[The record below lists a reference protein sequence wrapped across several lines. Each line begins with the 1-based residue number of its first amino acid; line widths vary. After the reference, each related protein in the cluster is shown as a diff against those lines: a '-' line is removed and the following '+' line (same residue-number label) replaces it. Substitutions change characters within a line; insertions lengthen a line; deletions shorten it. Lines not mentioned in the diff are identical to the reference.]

1 MHLFAVPRATLL
13 QYWEDISNTA
23 QSMYTAENPAEGATF
38 TYHLAKPAQKVRMI
52 VRGTGGKVIREL
64 NGPTSPNALHRVSW
78 DLRHAPPPASAGA
91 GGFGGEE
98 GGGPPEAGAGGG
110 RGGRARAEAVVQL
123 PVPPHDIGLRGPYVA
138 PGTYTVTL
146 NVDGDT
152 TSRTFEV
159 RGDPAGIA
167 TLAQQKA
174 REAFL
179 VDVQNLQTQTEQ
191 RAADIRSRRAS
202 TTGTDSTHLVALE
215 RRLTG
220 GRDGVRAKLG
230 GVARFFNGTGAQQGS
245 FLPPTT
251 TQRQVVADA
260 KAELVAVEKEMK
272 SVAASK

>member
-1 MHLFAVPRATLL
+1 VPRATLL

-38 TYHLAKPAQKVRMI
+38 TYHLAKPAQKVQII
-52 VRGTGGKVIREL
+52 VRGAGGRVIREL
-64 NGPTSPNALHRVSW
+64 SGSTSPNVLHRVSW

-98 GGGPPEAGAGGG
+98 GGPPPEGGAGGG
-110 RGGRARAEAVVQL
+110 GRGARARADAVVQL
-123 PVPPHDIGLRGPYVA
+123 PIPPHDIGLRGPYVA

-152 TSRTFEV
+152 TSRPFEV
-159 RGDPAGIA
+159 RADPAGNV
-167 TLAQQKA
+167 TLVQQKA

-179 VDVQNLQTQTEQ
+179 VDVQNLQIQTEQ

-202 TTGTDSTHLVALE
+202 TTGADSTHLVALE
-215 RRLTG
+215 RRLSG
-220 GRDGVRAKLG
+220 GRDAVRAKLG

-251 TQRQVVADA
+251 TQRQVVTEA
-260 KAELVAVEKEMK
+260 KAELIAVEKEMK
-272 SVAASK
+272 AAAGAK

>member
-1 MHLFAVPRATLL
+1 
-13 QYWEDISNTA
+13 
-23 QSMYTAENPAEGATF
+23 MYTAENPAEGATF
-38 TYHLAKPAQKVRMI
+38 TYHLAKPAQKVQVI
-52 VRGTGGKVIREL
+52 VRGPGGKIVREL
-64 NGPTSPNALHRVSW
+64 AGSGSPGVLHRVSW

-98 GGGPPEAGAGGG
+98 GGGPPEAGAAGGG
-110 RGGRARAEAVVQL
+110 RGGRGRAEAVVQL
-123 PVPPHDIGLRGPYVA
+123 PIPTHDIGLRGPYVA
-138 PGTYTVTL
+138 PGTFTVTL

-159 RGDPAGIA
+159 RGDPAA
-167 TLAQQKA
+167 NVTLAQQKS

-179 VDVQNLQTQTEQ
+179 VDVQSLQVETEQ
-191 RAADIRSRRAS
+191 RATDLRSRRAEA
-202 TTGTDSTHLVALE
+202 TGADSVRLVALE

-251 TQRQVVADA
+251 TQRQVVAEA
-260 KAELVAVEKEMK
+260 RAELLAVEKALK
-272 SVAASK
+272 AVATVK